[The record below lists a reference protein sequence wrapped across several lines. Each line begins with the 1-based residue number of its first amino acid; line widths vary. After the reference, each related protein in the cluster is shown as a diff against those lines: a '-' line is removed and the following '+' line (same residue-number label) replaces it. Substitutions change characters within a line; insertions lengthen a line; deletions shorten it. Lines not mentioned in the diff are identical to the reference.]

1 MLGCPRSLALF
12 PPQWLM
18 VPDLHLEMPGT
29 RLSLGLPKQQLSH
42 PEGFGSERPQ
52 EIIFEDSPH
61 RPSGLPILAH
71 GKRLKKTQSNSGIC
85 KDGSKSCICGL
96 DLLDIFQMLLDLAVP
111 TSCRITPGHHLA
123 ITSDRSEG
131 SGGGLDVLNGVKLS
145 LDATTWAGE
154 GMSLAAL
161 AW

>member
-1 MLGCPRSLALF
+1 
-12 PPQWLM
+12 
-18 VPDLHLEMPGT
+18 
-29 RLSLGLPKQQLSH
+29 
-42 PEGFGSERPQ
+42 
-52 EIIFEDSPH
+52 
-61 RPSGLPILAH
+61 
-71 GKRLKKTQSNSGIC
+71 
-85 KDGSKSCICGL
+85 
-96 DLLDIFQMLLDLAVP
+96 MLLDLAVP

-123 ITSDRSEG
+123 IASDRSEG

>member
-71 GKRLKKTQSNSGIC
+71 INPWKKTEKNSVKFRHLQGWQQKLHLWLGSAGHFSNAPGPCSPHQLP
-85 KDGSKSCICGL
+85 DH
-96 DLLDIFQMLLDLAVP
+96 P
-111 TSCRITPGHHLA
+111 RPPPGHHFGSQRRLGWWIGCA
-123 ITSDRSEG
+123 EWSEVELG
-131 SGGGLDVLNGVKLS
+131 RYHLGG
-145 LDATTWAGE
+145 
-154 GMSLAAL
+154 
-161 AW
+161 